1 MRNAIITQVDDM
13 TKPYVAPSPAD
24 VDKILRDADEYL
36 FMRRRQYIQ
45 MLVASGKTYRKLTPD
60 ADLRPQIM
68 AIQKEVPGGPLAEQ
82 EIASVIEEI
91 TGQRPIDPRDEAIDV
106 LREFVEDVK
115 AVFGTGDDIDKTALH
130 IEWPDLEVTYHNAV
144 RVLEKLS

>member
-1 MRNAIITQVDDM
+1 MKNAMITQVDDM
-13 TKPYVAPSPAD
+13 TKPCVAPCPAD

-68 AIQKEVPGGPLAEQ
+68 AIQKEVPGGPLADQ

-91 TGQRPIDPRDEAIDV
+91 TGQRPIDPRNEVIDV

-115 AVFGTGDDIDKTALH
+115 AVFGNDIAKTSLH
-130 IEWPDLEVTYHNAV
+130 IDWPDLEVTYHNAV
-144 RVLEKLS
+144 KVLEKLS

>member
-13 TKPYVAPSPAD
+13 TKPYVAPYPAD
-24 VDKILRDADEYL
+24 VDKMIRDNDEYL
-36 FMRRRQYIQ
+36 LMRRRQYIQ
-45 MLVASGKTYRKLTPD
+45 MLIASGKTYRKLTPD

-68 AIQKEVPGGPLAEQ
+68 AIQKEVPGGPLAEH
-82 EIASVIEEI
+82 EIAAVIEEI
-91 TGQRPIDPRDEAIDV
+91 TSQRPIDPRDEAIDV

-115 AVFGTGDDIDKTALH
+115 AAFGNDIDKTALH

-144 RVLEKLS
+144 KVLEKLS